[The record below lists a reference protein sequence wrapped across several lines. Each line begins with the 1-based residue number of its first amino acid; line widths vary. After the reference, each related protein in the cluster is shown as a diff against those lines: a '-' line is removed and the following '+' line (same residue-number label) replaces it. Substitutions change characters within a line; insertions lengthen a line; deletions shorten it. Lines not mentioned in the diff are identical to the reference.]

1 MKKKLW
7 KVECEWDLGITAIY
21 DDREELERD
30 VKNALVG
37 LDLIEEGD
45 SYESLVADGYV
56 SIVQVK
62 RV

>member
-30 VKNALVG
+30 VRNALVG